1 MPESTETPTP
11 EEPAQTPT
19 AKEVGAPTV
28 TIQLEHVIPTQAP
41 EAEPES
47 APAPEL
53 DDDPQPQPQSTHET
67 PETSNV
73 QPDNDGVQMQDQN
86 EADGEDDVDG
96 EGDVDGAS
104 TVTVEETHTSTHL
117 VFETRTMTP

>member
-1 MPESTETPTP
+1 MPESTETSTP
-11 EEPAQTPT
+11 EEPAQNPT

-73 QPDNDGVQMQDQN
+73 QPDNDGVQKQDQN
-86 EADGEDDVDG
+86 EDDVDG
-96 EGDVDGAS
+96 EGGVDGAS